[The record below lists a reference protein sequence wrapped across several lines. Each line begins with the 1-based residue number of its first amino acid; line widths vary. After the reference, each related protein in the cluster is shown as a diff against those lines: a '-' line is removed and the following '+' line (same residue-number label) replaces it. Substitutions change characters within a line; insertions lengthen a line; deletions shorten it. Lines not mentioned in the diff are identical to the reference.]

1 MLTIVTNSNI
11 ILQLIEANKKE
22 NITERKKKKK
32 VTKYEGNKLYKNQ
45 EEKN

>member
-11 ILQLIEANKKE
+11 ILQLIEVNKKE
-22 NITERKKKKK
+22 NITKKKKK